1 MPQVSA
7 ELLVDQESLAD
18 QEHRACQG
26 RRVRRVGTESQARLE
41 SKESLVS
48 QVQIKFLH
56 FKLAGICVSDVEF
69 SVLFTFVL
77 LLIAYSRASWLW
89 RSRSSWSSRVAR

>member
-1 MPQVSA
+1 MLLTHCNHRCVLFWQVLLVSPGLRVSTVGLVPQVSA

-18 QEHRACQG
+18 QEHQACQG

-48 QVQIKFLH
+48 QVRIKFLY
-56 FKLAGICVSDVEF
+56 FK
-69 SVLFTFVL
+69 
-77 LLIAYSRASWLW
+77 
-89 RSRSSWSSRVAR
+89 